1 MALLFFMQE
10 IYTFITI
17 SIIIKNYIY
26 IFKNVNIEYI
36 EFFRYNHNIMYLANK
51 KTTIYSSFLVFL
63 IRFSLKNFYILH
75 ANLIYHFQINL

>member
-1 MALLFFMQE
+1 MRQLHLYFSQ
-10 IYTFITI
+10 
-17 SIIIKNYIY
+17 K
-26 IFKNVNIEYI
+26 VNIDYI
-36 EFFRYNHNIMYLANK
+36 EIFRYNRNIMYKLDK